1 MPIYFSLYYIT
12 LENNIVISIY
22 NHVKNSGI
30 NILHWN
36 IYFNIRLSNI
46 LTWVFTPIYFMYI
59 FQCSHFLLTCQSLG
73 FILIEYE
80 LNLVIYKK

>member
-1 MPIYFSLYYIT
+1 LLTQYLNADYFSPYYIT
-12 LENNIVISIY
+12 LENNIMISIY
-22 NHVKNSGI
+22 NHVKNSEI

-59 FQCSHFLLTCQSLG
+59 FQCSHLSADMSKF
-73 FILIEYE
+73 
-80 LNLVIYKK
+80 NIYSDRI